1 MPTLVQRFRRF
12 RLFAPVQTHHRLL
25 DCIGF
30 TFSAADKLF
39 RTELRR
45 RFDAARTAAF
55 VESALHKK
63 PLNLRL
69 VWNEF
74 QKSRT
79 P

>member
-1 MPTLVQRFRRF
+1 MPTPIQRVRRY
-12 RLFAPVQTHHRLL
+12 RLFAPIHARHKLL
-25 DCIGF
+25 NCIGYA
-30 TFSAADKLF
+30 FSATDTLF
-39 RTELRR
+39 RTGLRK
-45 RFDAARTAAF
+45 RFDAARTGAV

-79 P
+79 L

>member
-1 MPTLVQRFRRF
+1 MPTLIQRARRF
-12 RLFAPVQTHHRLL
+12 RLFAPIQTRHRFLN
-25 DCIGF
+25 CIGF
-30 TFSAADKLF
+30 TFSAADKLL
-39 RTELRR
+39 RTDLRK
-45 RFDAARTAAF
+45 RFDAARTGAV

-63 PLNLRL
+63 PLDLRL